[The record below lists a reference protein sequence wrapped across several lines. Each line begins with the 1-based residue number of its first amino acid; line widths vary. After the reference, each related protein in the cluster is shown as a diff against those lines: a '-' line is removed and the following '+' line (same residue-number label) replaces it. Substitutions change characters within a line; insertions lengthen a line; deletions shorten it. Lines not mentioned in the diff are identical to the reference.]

1 MVTRLPVAEATDWGP
16 VPPSGSWLPAATLDL
31 DGNRRATVSFDRDG
45 RSLLT
50 LILDRPATDADLDAL
65 ERAADLLPHLELG
78 DLDTR
83 AGYPEAH
90 ARAFG
95 LSRSLAAGAFN
106 RTAEVELVAPSGRR
120 LPSTLGAF
128 GLPARTTFLADPDPT
143 RTRRGR
149 PANGSPIE
157 RLLLAAGRG
166 LVAGTRL
173 SARTL
178 CGLALGVCLAVFV
191 VAFVRQTWT
200 LHSRFATYGFDVGI
214 YDQGTWLLSRF
225 RAPFSTVRGLN
236 LFGDHGAYV
245 LALLAPLYRVWPDA
259 RLLLALQAV
268 ALAVPAV
275 VVFRLGA
282 RRLGHP
288 AAGLAVA
295 VAYLA
300 YPAMQWAVVWQFH
313 PESLAAAFLAL
324 AVLAA
329 DRGRTRTMAVLL
341 LLAMLC
347 RDEVGL
353 VVAGFGA
360 LLAATGK
367 RDLGL
372 RTALA
377 GLGWFLVTTFLLV
390 PWANGRPTAQ
400 FEATYAITGT
410 GPLAVLRAVPALG
423 AHAVATALSN
433 PGLWY
438 LLLVFLPLLGLPL
451 LAPRWLWPVAAPLI
465 LNLASVRP
473 EQHQIRYQYLA
484 TAAPFLALAAVAGL
498 AVVAARRRVLLAPLL
513 VLLVLTAFAVDRRA
527 GPALWSR
534 SAVVVAAS
542 PADASRRAALATID
556 PGVPV
561 SAQFN
566 LVPHLTHRV
575 VAYEFPNPFRA
586 VNWGLPGDAHT
597 PAEVAAVR
605 YVIVEPALLSPD
617 DRKLLDQL
625 RASRAAGSVAS
636 RAAGD
641 PVSRASGN
649 VAPPAAG
656 DPEWRTVFDSGG
668 VVVLQRLGAAAPAQD
683 GGTP

>member
-1 MVTRLPVAEATDWGP
+1 MVTPLQVAESTGWGP
-16 VPPSGSWLPAATLDL
+16 IPPSGSWLPAATLAL
-31 DGNRRATVSFDRDG
+31 DGNRTATVSFDRDG
-45 RSLLT
+45 RALLT
-50 LILDRPATDADLDAL
+50 LILDRPATDADLGAL
-65 ERAADLLPHLELG
+65 ERAADLLPHLRLG
-78 DLDTR
+78 DLDTM
-83 AGYPEAH
+83 AGYTQAH
-90 ARAFG
+90 ARVFG
-95 LSRSLAAGAFN
+95 LDHSLAPAAFN

-128 GLPARTTFLADPDPT
+128 GLPARTTFVAVPVPAPAPT
-143 RTRRGR
+143 RRAR
-149 PANGSPIE
+149 PANGSRAE
-157 RLLLAAGRG
+157 RLLLAAGRW

-173 SARTL
+173 SASTL
-178 CGLALGVCLAVFV
+178 CGLALGLCLAVFL

-200 LHSRFATYGFDVGI
+200 LHDRFATYGFDVGI

-236 LFGDHGAYV
+236 LFGDHGAYI
-245 LALLAPLYRVWPDA
+245 LALLAPLYRLWPDV

-313 PESLAAAFLAL
+313 PEALAAAFLAL

-329 DRGRTRTMAVLL
+329 DRGRARTMAVLL

-353 VVAGFGA
+353 VVAGLGA

-367 RDLGL
+367 RELGL
-372 RTALA
+372 RTTLA

-390 PWANGRPTAQ
+390 PYANGRPTAQ
-400 FEATYAITGT
+400 FELTYAVTGT
-410 GPLAVLRAVPALG
+410 GPLAVLRAVPALV

-484 TAAPFLALAAVAGL
+484 TAAPFLALATVAGL
-498 AVVAARRRVLLAPLL
+498 AVVAARRRALLAPLL
-513 VLLVLTAFAVDRRA
+513 VLLVLAAFAVDRRA
-527 GPALWSR
+527 GPAPWSE

-542 PADASRRAALATID
+542 PADASRQAALATIA
-556 PGVPV
+556 PQAPV

-586 VNWGLPGDAHT
+586 VNWGFAGDTHT
-597 PAEVAAVR
+597 PAETAAVR

-625 RASRAAGSVAS
+625 RAARTAG
-636 RAAGD
+636 GL
-641 PVSRASGN
+641 
-649 VAPPAAG
+649 
-656 DPEWRTVFDSGG
+656 EWRTVFDAGG
-668 VVVLQRLGAAAPAQD
+668 VVVLERQGGSGAAPPGPGGSPAQE
-683 GGTP
+683 GATP

>member
-1 MVTRLPVAEATDWGP
+1 MVTPLRTAEPIAWDP
-16 VPPSGSWLPAATLDL
+16 IPPSGPWLPAAPLPLD
-31 DGNRRATVSFDRDG
+31 DDRTATVSFDRDG
-45 RSLLT
+45 RGLLT
-50 LILDRPATDADLDAL
+50 LTLDRPATDADLDTL
-65 ERAADLLPHLELG
+65 EQAADLLPHLRLD
-78 DLDTR
+78 DLD
-83 AGYPEAH
+83 ADPGYPLTH

-95 LSRSLAAGAFN
+95 LGHPLARSAFN

-128 GLPARTTFLADPDPT
+128 GLPTRTTFVAPPVPAPA
-143 RTRRGR
+143 R
-149 PANGSPIE
+149 PARPVNGSRAE
-157 RLLLAAGRG
+157 RLLLAAGRA
-166 LVAGTRL
+166 LVARTRL
-173 SARTL
+173 SAWTL
-178 CGLALGVCLAVFV
+178 CGLALGACLAVFL

-200 LHSRFATYGFDVGI
+200 LHQRFATYGFDLGI
-214 YDQGTWLLSRF
+214 YDQGTWLLSRS

-236 LFGDHGAYV
+236 LFGDHGTYV
-245 LALLAPLYRVWPDA
+245 LALLAPLYRVWADP

-268 ALAVPAV
+268 ALAVPALV
-275 VVFRLGA
+275 LYRLGA

-300 YPAMQWAVVWQFH
+300 YPAMQWAAVWQFH
-313 PESLAAAFLAL
+313 PETLAAAFLAL

-329 DRGRTRTMAVLL
+329 DRGRTLTMAVLL
-341 LLAMLC
+341 LLAMAC

-377 GLGWFLVTTFLLV
+377 GLGWFLATTFLLV
-390 PWANGRPTAQ
+390 PLANGRQTPL
-400 FEATYAITGT
+400 FELAYGVTGT
-410 GPLAVLRAVPALG
+410 GPLAVARALPAIGL
-423 AHAVATALSN
+423 HAAATALSN
-433 PGLWY
+433 PGLLY

-451 LAPRWLWPVAAPLI
+451 LAPRWLWPVAAPLL

-484 TAAPFLALAAVAGL
+484 VAAPFLALAAVAGL
-498 AVVAARRRVLLAPLL
+498 GVVAARRRQLLAPLL
-513 VLLVLTAFAVDRRA
+513 VLLVLVAFAVDRRA
-527 GPALWSR
+527 GPALWSK

-542 PADASRRAALATID
+542 PADAARRAALATID
-556 PGVPV
+556 PQAPV

-566 LVPHLTHRV
+566 LVPHLTRRV

-586 VNWGLPGDAHT
+586 VNWGLPGDTHA

-605 YVIVEPALLSPD
+605 YVIVEPAALSPD

-625 RASRAAGSVAS
+625 RASRAAGGAAS
-636 RAAGD
+636 RAPG
-641 PVSRASGN
+641 G
-649 VAPPAAG
+649 AAG
-656 DPEWRTVFDSGG
+656 LEWRTVFDSGG
-668 VVVLQRLGAAAPAQD
+668 VLVLERQ
-683 GGTP
+683 GGTAGGRGPADPSGSPAPDEGAP

>member
-1 MVTRLPVAEATDWGP
+1 MVTRLPAAETTGWGP
-16 VPPSGSWLPAATLDL
+16 IPPAGSWLPAATLDL
-31 DGNRRATVSFDRDG
+31 DGRRTATVSFDRDG

-50 LILDRPATDADLDAL
+50 LMLDRPATGADLHAL
-65 ERAADLLPHLELG
+65 ERAADLLPHLQLG

-83 AGYPEAH
+83 PGYPEAH

-95 LSRSLAAGAFN
+95 LGRPLAPAAFN
-106 RTAEVELVAPSGRR
+106 HTAEIELVAPSGRR

-128 GLPARTTFLADPDPT
+128 GLPARTTFVAVPDPA
-143 RTRRGR
+143 RARPGR
-149 PANGSPIE
+149 PASGPRIE
-157 RLLLAAGRG
+157 GLLLAAGRG

-173 SARTL
+173 SAWAL
-178 CGLALGVCLAVFV
+178 CRLALGICLAVFL
-191 VAFVRQTWT
+191 VAFVRQTWA
-200 LHSRFATYGFDVGI
+200 LHDRFATYGFDVGI
-214 YDQGTWLLSRF
+214 YDQGTWLLSRS

-245 LALLAPLYRVWPDA
+245 LALLAPLYWVWADV
-259 RLLLALQAV
+259 RLLLALQVV

-300 YPAMQWAVVWQFH
+300 YPAMQWAIVWQFH

-324 AVLAA
+324 AVPAA
-329 DRGRTRTMAVLL
+329 DRGRARTMAVLL

-377 GLGWFLVTTFLLV
+377 GLGWFLVTAFLLV
-390 PWANGRPTAQ
+390 PLANGRPAAQ
-400 FEATYAITGT
+400 FEAAYGITGT

-438 LLLVFLPLLGLPL
+438 LLLVFLPLLALPL
-451 LAPRWLWPVAAPLI
+451 LVPRWLWPAAAPLI

-484 TAAPFLALAAVAGL
+484 TAAPFLAIAAVAGL
-498 AVVAARRRVLLAPLL
+498 AAVAARRRALLAPLL
-513 VLLVLTAFAVDRRA
+513 VLLVLVAFAVDRRA

-534 SAVVVAAS
+534 SAVVVSAA
-542 PADASRRAALATID
+542 PADAARRAALATID
-556 PGVPV
+556 PAAPV

-566 LVPHLTHRV
+566 LVPHLTHRLA
-575 VAYEFPNPFRA
+575 AYEFPNPFRA
-586 VNWGLPGDAHT
+586 VNWGLPGDTHT
-597 PAEVAAVR
+597 PAEAAAVR
-605 YVIVEPALLSPD
+605 YVILEPALLSPD

-625 RASRAAGSVAS
+625 RAARAATGL
-636 RAAGD
+636 
-641 PVSRASGN
+641 
-649 VAPPAAG
+649 
-656 DPEWRTVFDSGG
+656 EWRTAFDSGG
-668 VVVLQRLGAAAPAQD
+668 VVVLERQGEAAQAQQGEAARVRQPGSPAQD